1 MVINPV
7 VYGDRQQVVR
17 PQFFSD
23 FKLEWEEAPEM
34 VPDLYPVQVNSCKMG
49 NRLTAKNDTL
59 VFKKILRERKGR
71 LTSSC
76 FLGYFW
82 Y

>member
-49 NRLTAKNDTL
+49 NCLTAQNDTL
-59 VFKKILRERKGR
+59 VFKKILRERK
-71 LTSSC
+71 LVC
-76 FLGYFW
+76 LKILLLQLI
-82 Y
+82 